1 MWLSVYFRIRERTA
15 EGLWQPLDRPAP
27 RSHVW
32 ALWRKELW
40 LKLKEWCLTGITFC
54 VRHETIL
61 HFQSVT
67 SWVEMQS
74 SQFHFRCPDAW
85 MLDYSILGN
94 DILALDTLD
103 TLAAWEA
110 AGFEMLGGRIFGMDI
125 GVSLVDPSGHECGEA
140 SGSRDDRQNSIPFCV
155 P

>member
-1 MWLSVYFRIRERTA
+1 MWHSVYFRIRERTA

-27 RSHVW
+27 RSIVW

-40 LKLKEWCLTGITFC
+40 LKEWCLTGITFS

-67 SWVEMQS
+67 SSVETRS
-74 SQFHFRCPDAW
+74 SQFHLRCPNAW
-85 MLDYSILGN
+85 MLGYSILGN
-94 DILALDTLD
+94 DSLALDTLD

-110 AGFEMLGGRIFGMDI
+110 AGFEMLGARIFGMDI

-140 SGSRDDRQNSIPFCV
+140 SGSRDDRQNSIPLRA